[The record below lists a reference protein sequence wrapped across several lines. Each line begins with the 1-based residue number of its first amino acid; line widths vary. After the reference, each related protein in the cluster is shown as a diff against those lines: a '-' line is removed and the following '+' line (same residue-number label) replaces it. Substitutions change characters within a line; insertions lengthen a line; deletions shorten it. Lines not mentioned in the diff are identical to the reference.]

1 MVGGRPGNGQ
11 RKRAREAQ
19 NADAAEVACIPLAP
33 GIGDGLVIAIG
44 GRPWLFEP
52 AMKTI
57 VVAVDFSNATA
68 GVLEMAC
75 SIAKAFDGRLC
86 LFHVV
91 EPEPSYTA
99 YGFTPDE
106 FPALH
111 AYQEEAKRRANQ
123 KLDELLAKVK
133 ATLPSASSRIAEGSP
148 LHALLDFVKE
158 SRADLVVLGSH
169 GHGAI
174 ASLLLGSVAE
184 GMVRKAAVP
193 TLIVPAGPEA

>member
-1 MVGGRPGNGQ
+1 
-11 RKRAREAQ
+11 
-19 NADAAEVACIPLAP
+19 
-33 GIGDGLVIAIG
+33 
-44 GRPWLFEP
+44 
-52 AMKTI
+52 MKTI

-75 SIAKAFDGRLC
+75 GIAKSFAAQLR

-111 AYQEEAKRRANQ
+111 AYQEEAKRRAAG
-123 KLDELLAKVK
+123 KLENLLAQVK
-133 ATLPSASSRIAEGSP
+133 QTLPDASCQIAEGSP
-148 LHALLDFVKE
+148 LHALLDYVKE
-158 SRADLVVLGSH
+158 TGADLVVLGSH

-184 GMVRKAAVP
+184 GMVRKSVVP
-193 TLIVPAGPEA
+193 TLIVPAGPE

>member
-1 MVGGRPGNGQ
+1 
-11 RKRAREAQ
+11 
-19 NADAAEVACIPLAP
+19 
-33 GIGDGLVIAIG
+33 
-44 GRPWLFEP
+44 
-52 AMKTI
+52 MKTI
-57 VVAVDFSNATA
+57 VVAVDFSNATP
-68 GVLEMAC
+68 GVLEMAG
-75 SIAKAFDGRLC
+75 SLAKAFGAGLR

-111 AYQEEAKRRANQ
+111 AYQEEAKRRAGA

-133 ATLPSASSRIAEGSP
+133 GDVPGATAQIAEGSP

-158 SRADLVVLGSH
+158 SGADFVVLGSH
-169 GHGAI
+169 GHGVI

-184 GMVRKAAVP
+184 GMVRKATVP
-193 TLIVPAGPEA
+193 TLIVPAQAKAE

>member
-1 MVGGRPGNGQ
+1 
-11 RKRAREAQ
+11 
-19 NADAAEVACIPLAP
+19 
-33 GIGDGLVIAIG
+33 
-44 GRPWLFEP
+44 
-52 AMKTI
+52 MKTI

-68 GVLEMAC
+68 GVLDMAATQ
-75 SIAKAFDGRLC
+75 AKAFGAQLR

-111 AYQEEAKRRANQ
+111 AYQEEAKRRAAT
-123 KLDELLAKVK
+123 KLDDLLVQAKISLPD
-133 ATLPSASSRIAEGSP
+133 ATSQIAEGSP
-148 LHALLDFVKE
+148 LHALLDYVKE
-158 SRADLVVLGSH
+158 SGADLVVLGSH

-184 GMVRKAAVP
+184 GMVRKATVP
-193 TLIVPAGPEA
+193 TLIVPAGPE